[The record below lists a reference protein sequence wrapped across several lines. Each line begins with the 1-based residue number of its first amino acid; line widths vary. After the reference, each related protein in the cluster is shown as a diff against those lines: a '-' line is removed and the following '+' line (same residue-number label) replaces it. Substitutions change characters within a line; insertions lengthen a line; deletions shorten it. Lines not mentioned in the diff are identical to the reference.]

1 MDHVS
6 PFTFSYPAYVERLP
20 CAKSAWPDVMSVL
33 DSSRRAVNENS
44 TAVELELRFGH
55 KTAQGFEPG
64 VSQAAFQALE
74 TRFDTGRD
82 WARVED
88 WVHVHAFMHPDVSG
102 QKELR
107 TEVIFDSPS
116 AMTPKTIQKQKMVT
130 HDYCITS
137 LLSETNNHHTAPL
150 DLRLAVS
157 KELSTPDEEIPQETV
172 PKAVHL
178 KERKCYYYA
187 PTGYDTPVWCY
198 MLTKRWTG
206 PTMAAVLTTRNSG
219 KPPTYEVE
227 LECVYTPYLLSKEP
241 GQIAMKLLYKV
252 CDMLELIDPALRD
265 RSTFLIEPSTNN
277 MLWVRK

>member
-1 MDHVS
+1 MDHVAAFS
-6 PFTFSYPAYVERLP
+6 FTFPSYVERLP

-44 TAVELELRFGH
+44 ASVEVELRFGH
-55 KTAQGFEPG
+55 KTAHGFEPG
-64 VSQAAFQALE
+64 VTQAAFQALE

-82 WARVED
+82 WARVDD
-88 WVHVHAFMHPDVSG
+88 WVNVHAFMHPDVSG

-107 TEVIFDSPS
+107 TEVIFSNTNTV
-116 AMTPKTIQKQKMVT
+116 APKTIQKQKLVT
-130 HDYCITS
+130 HDYRITS
-137 LLSETNNHHTAPL
+137 LSTTTLPTPI
-150 DLRLAVS
+150 DLRLAVAR
-157 KELSTPDEEIPQETV
+157 EIDTPDAEIPQETT
-172 PKAVHL
+172 PTAVHL

-206 PTMAAVLTTRNSG
+206 PTMAAVLATRHSG
-219 KPPTYEVE
+219 KPPVYEVE

-241 GQIAMKLLYKV
+241 GQIAMKMLYKV
-252 CDMLELIDPALRD
+252 CDMLELIEPLLRD
-265 RSTFLIEPSTNN
+265 RATFLIEPSTNN

>member
-1 MDHVS
+1 MDHVAA
-6 PFTFSYPAYVERLP
+6 FTFTYPPYVERLP

-33 DSSRRAVNENS
+33 DSSRRAVNES
-44 TAVELELRFGH
+44 SAAVEVELRFGH
-55 KTAQGFEPG
+55 KTANGFEPG

-88 WVHVHAFMHPDVSG
+88 WVNVHAFMHADVSG

-107 TEVIFDSPS
+107 TEVIFNSPTVM
-116 AMTPKTIQKQKMVT
+116 APKTIQKQKLVT
-130 HDYCITS
+130 HDYRITS
-137 LLSETNNHHTAPL
+137 LSTALLPTPI
-150 DLRLAVS
+150 DLRLAVA
-157 KELSTPDEEIPQETV
+157 KEIATPDEEIPQETT
-172 PKAVHL
+172 PTSVHL

-206 PTMAAVLTTRNSG
+206 PNMADVLTTRHSG
-219 KPPTYEVE
+219 RPPVYEVE

-252 CDMLELIDPALRD
+252 CDMLELIEPTLRD
-265 RSTFLIEPSTNN
+265 RAAFLIEPSTNN
-277 MLWVRK
+277 MLWVRKN